1 MKILTLLNTNKY
13 KLLAILLAALC
24 IYLFFQ
30 GLKKDYSLDT
40 YKLQQ
45 RLLEEKRQ
53 EITKTREAYQSVIDM
68 QEKKILV
75 LQLRDSVLA
84 VHAAE
89 IQTKIKYIE
98 SSSYVKE
105 KLQPVTNYTDAD
117 LQQYFN
123 NLQPMQEPTDY

>member
-13 KLLAILLAALC
+13 KLLAILLATLC

-30 GLKKDYSLDT
+30 GLKKDHSLDT